1 MQQHINSAVKAM
13 KEFQWDSRGKM
24 QPLIYDLCCGAGRCI
39 PYYKDHFPIGICLHD
54 HNKLFLAQAQFEVS
68 RLLSSLEHNHFVNP
82 TFVCNNKLD
91 QIEFPPTNVHFIFA
105 NFAFENLRDNQ
116 LEPTIR
122 KCLEH
127 LHNGG
132 IIFIKEPYPEDK
144 QSTQFDFEKQRFL
157 RAKQEY
163 KDILKKWGCQ
173 KVKEFTQ
180 DYSFR
185 NYVWGK
191 EFVLIYRKCRAV
203 DEMEFQQDPKSIVA
217 P

>member
-1 MQQHINSAVKAM
+1 M
-13 KEFQWDSRGKM
+13 
-24 QPLIYDLCCGAGRCI
+24 
-39 PYYKDHFPIGICLHD
+39 
-54 HNKLFLAQAQFEVS
+54 
-68 RLLSSLEHNHFVNP
+68 
-82 TFVCNNKLD
+82 
-91 QIEFPPTNVHFIFA
+91 
-105 NFAFENLRDNQ
+105 
-116 LEPTIR
+116 
-122 KCLEH
+122 EH

-180 DYSFR
+180 DYRFC